1 MAEQHLP
8 QPHRQEGTPGLYLY
22 NTAQCSLIWL
32 KDGAMAAPQPMEFT
46 AAPRPATEP
55 DTGSS
60 NVEPAKGLTE
70 VMEPVCSMAGRSG
83 GPVYSSVL
91 ETASCPL
98 GAAEPSTQSL
108 LQLGDLWPMPS
119 APSHLCPTASL
130 GIFFAETRKISVFC
144 AVNNSVS
151 LIWALL
157 SFPSEGRELQR
168 CS

>member
-1 MAEQHLP
+1 
-8 QPHRQEGTPGLYLY
+8 
-22 NTAQCSLIWL
+22 
-32 KDGAMAAPQPMEFT
+32 MAAPQPMEFT

-60 NVEPAKGLTE
+60 NVEPARRLTE

-83 GPVYSSVL
+83 GPVYSSIL

-98 GAAEPSTQSL
+98 GAVEPSTPRL
-108 LQLGDLWPMPS
+108 LQLGDLWPMHS

-130 GIFFAETRKISVFC
+130 EIFAETRKICVFC